1 MLIFNENGVS
11 WTYMVQVG
19 RSLCKSARQVPVC
32 TFTGDL
38 TQCQCCRFGA
48 SWSWCQCWFKA
59 VLLSQ
64 NYLFLAPTTAP
75 AIYWHLKPYFYQ
87 GSEPACFVAA
97 QAPKKKFPGA
107 VYSSSSGSWWHSFC
121 AHFFSVV
128 DPDPHGSGIFAWIWV
143 RNYSSGSKSSK
154 TWKNR

>member
-1 MLIFNENGVS
+1 MQI
-11 WTYMVQVG
+11 
-19 RSLCKSARQVPVC
+19 CKAGTG

-75 AIYWHLKPYFYQ
+75 AIYCHLKPYFYQ
-87 GSEPACFVAA
+87 GSEPACFEAA
-97 QAPKKKFPGA
+97 QAPKKNFQAPSIAPALAPDDIAFLHIFSVLWIRIRMNPELLPG
-107 VYSSSSGSWWHSFC
+107 SGSGII
-121 AHFFSVV
+121 
-128 DPDPHGSGIFAWIWV
+128 DPDPVKF
-143 RNYSSGSKSSK
+143 
-154 TWKNR
+154 